1 MWVPG
6 TVGISSGELR
16 APPFRH
22 VVTESQAGPPQ
33 GTALTP
39 GSAYSRATP
48 ALRPTPA
55 SFIQIVA
62 RNHPDCRRA
71 DECGS
76 FAKRRTDGTEDI
88 GRSGALICWRS
99 R

>member
-39 GSAYSRATP
+39 GSAYSRATL

-71 DECGS
+71 DPADERWRPTLPPKGHS
-76 FAKRRTDGTEDI
+76 PQRVISPRRT
-88 GRSGALICWRS
+88 
-99 R
+99 